1 MLPKEGSFFMN
12 NSNLSNEDQK
22 YLNYALELAKK
33 ADASILTNPNVGAVI
48 VKDGEIIGEGFHA
61 QYGKAHAEVIAINS
75 AIKSVENSTM
85 YVTLEP
91 CSHYGKTPPC
101 ANLIVKHKIKKVVI
115 GCLDINPIVRGNGV
129 QILEKNKIETV
140 ISNDFKF
147 VNLIADFKTYMQ
159 LARPYI
165 ALKTAT
171 SLDGKI
177 ALSNGKSKWITNNK
191 SRQFAQQ
198 LRSKYQAIGI
208 GITTLLKD
216 DPLLTNRYQN
226 DAYQPLVVIFDSN
239 LQTPINAK
247 LFNQNHQVII
257 LTTVTIDMLYPKN
270 CQVIKVKK
278 NKNNKIDLESALK
291 ALHDLKIK
299 SILIEGG
306 GKLTGSFINQ
316 KIFDELHYFLAPKL
330 LGESSYLN
338 FQLEKQI
345 DFDPEYELELD
356 QLSQIEDNLYI
367 KYRRKKC
374 LPE

>member
-1 MLPKEGSFFMN
+1 MN